1 MRDKYD
7 QLRIKTQD
15 RQKSETADLQ
25 KIIGGKSTIK
35 TMFSRKSKED
45 EISTLEKQ
53 IIKVFIL
60 SLKSQ

>member
-7 QLRIKTQD
+7 QLRIKTQE
-15 RQKSETADLQ
+15 RQKSETTDLQ

-53 IIKVFIL
+53 IVKVLIL
-60 SLKSQ
+60 SLKS